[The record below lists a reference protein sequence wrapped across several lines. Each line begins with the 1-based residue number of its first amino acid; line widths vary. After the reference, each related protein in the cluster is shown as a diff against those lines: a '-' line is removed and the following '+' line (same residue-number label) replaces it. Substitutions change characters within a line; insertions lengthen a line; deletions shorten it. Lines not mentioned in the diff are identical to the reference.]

1 MKKIVFSLLAI
12 GVMTFANATES
23 NVGKKKLKQ
32 QKKEAVS
39 KKEQKAVSQEEDKKV
54 FCAIWDG
61 DSWEAYSYSCFF
73 CWGGSH
79 NGCIAE
85 GAEYYGVGQ

>member
-32 QKKEAVS
+32 QKKKQFL
-39 KKEQKAVSQEEDKKV
+39 KKNKK
-54 FCAIWDG
+54 
-61 DSWEAYSYSCFF
+61 
-73 CWGGSH
+73 
-79 NGCIAE
+79 
-85 GAEYYGVGQ
+85 Q